1 MKTTRIALI
10 LMSVLFTSKLLAQ
23 DVIEEIVVTSSF
35 IEQDLDQIHNPIHVI
50 TSDEL
55 ASMASQSLGES
66 LDDLVGVGTADYGS
80 AVGHPIIR
88 GLGGTRVKV
97 LNNGRVNRDV
107 SGLGADHVVEVDLNN
122 IQQIEVVRGP
132 SSLFYANG
140 SMGGIINIVDN
151 TIARTDFTDS
161 ELTVGYEVQSVNN

>member
-23 DVIEEIVVTSSF
+23 DLIEEIVVTSSF

-80 AVGHPIIR
+80 AVGHPTAE
-88 GLGGTRVKV
+88 GLAV
-97 LNNGRVNRDV
+97 LA
-107 SGLGADHVVEVDLNN
+107 SK
-122 IQQIEVVRGP
+122 
-132 SSLFYANG
+132 F
-140 SMGGIINIVDN
+140 
-151 TIARTDFTDS
+151 
-161 ELTVGYEVQSVNN
+161 